1 MHIEHAHIQNFRGI
15 ENIDLCF
22 KPGVN
27 ILLGD
32 NGTGKTTILE
42 AITVA
47 LGGYL
52 QGIQNLKVGG
62 ILQDDFRWSIIKLA
76 GASNQIKYHSPEI
89 EFDLN
94 IEGKTLHGIRRRSD
108 RAGNA
113 RTTTKC
119 KEIQKYAQNI
129 ANAEHSNMPLLSYM
143 SISRVTMSRR
153 ADYGKTAKIQLND
166 RRNGYIGCMD
176 SVIDKTSILEWI
188 KKMSYEAVLN
198 QKEMPELTFFQNVV
212 SRIMMEVNELDNKP
226 EIRYSA
232 DLENIAYIENGIIN
246 PVSIM
251 SSGYQSLLWMV
262 MDFAFRLSL
271 LNPEMKDSESATGIV
286 LIDEID
292 MHLHPKWQWNILNA
306 FQKTFPNL
314 QFIVATHSPIIISS
328 CEGAN
333 LIRVKNLNDVEYL
346 ESAYAY
352 SINHVLELR
361 QNSRGILSELQNKIG
376 DFDELLNSG
385 DLSKAKKA
393 LDEMERLF
401 GYHNSEIIKA
411 RSEYEMETI
420 LAED

>member
-1 MHIEHAHIQNFRGI
+1 MYIEHAHITNFRGI
-15 ENIDLCF
+15 EDIDLNF

-32 NGTGKTTILE
+32 NGTGKTTVLE
-42 AITVA
+42 ALTVA

-62 ILQDDFRWSIIKLA
+62 ILQDDFRESFIKMA
-76 GASNQIKYHSPEI
+76 GASNQIKYHAPKI

-94 IEGKTLHGIRRRSD
+94 VEGHSYHGVRERSNRAGSGKTS
-108 RAGNA
+108 
-113 RTTTKC
+113 TKC
-119 KEIQKYAQNI
+119 PDIQNYAQQI
-129 ANAEHSNMPLLSYM
+129 ANEEASNLPLLSYM

-153 ADYGKTAKIQLND
+153 ADYGKAAKIQLND

-198 QKEMPELTFFQNVV
+198 HKEMPELFFFQKVV
-212 SRIMMEVNELDNKP
+212 AEIMAEVNELDEKP

-232 DLENIAYIENGIIN
+232 EFENIAYLENGDIK

-251 SSGYQSLLWMV
+251 SSGYQSILWMA
-262 MDFAFRLSL
+262 MDFTFRLAL
-271 LNPEMKDSESATGIV
+271 LNPEICDPKEAQGII

-306 FQKTFPNL
+306 FRKTFPNI
-314 QFIVATHSPIIISS
+314 QFIVATHSPIIIAS

-333 LIRVKNLNDVEYL
+333 LIEIKDFKTAVYL
-346 ESAYAY
+346 ESAFAY
-352 SINHVLELR
+352 SINKVLELR
-361 QNSRGILSELQNKIG
+361 QNSKGILTELQEKIG
-376 DFDELLNSG
+376 CFDKYLNSG
-385 DLSKAKKA
+385 DLSKAKEV
-393 LDEMERLF
+393 LNEMEAYF
-401 GYHNSEIIKA
+401 GYNNSEVVKA
-411 RSEYEMETI
+411 RAEYEMETI
-420 LAED
+420 LAE